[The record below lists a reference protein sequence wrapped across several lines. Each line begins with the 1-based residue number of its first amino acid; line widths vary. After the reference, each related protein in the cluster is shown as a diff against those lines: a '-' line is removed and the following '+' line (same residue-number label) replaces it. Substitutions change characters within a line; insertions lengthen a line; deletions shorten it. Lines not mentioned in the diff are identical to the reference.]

1 MCVVSKKRGRKKRKE
16 GKFRKKVHKF
26 SFILSLCSK
35 NEAFFSRKIRPFETK
50 FLLLRLTKHNF
61 PFTPPHCG
69 VHIAQSR
76 GTFPDHPAQTLFDL
90 LNHRNFA
97 LPRPTGTSSKTL
109 SLNVGWHLHYSD
121 ITLSPCTKRRRHK
134 EPDFVPSEKGCM
146 PSLDNAVLATP
157 IRFLSYL
164 PCSECSCVW
173 SVFSYC
179 ISKLSAGA
187 VIVPFVGQ
195 LQNSPRIGERRD
207 SWGVVSYPNVEKG
220 AIRNR
225 RVRAHA
231 PQRHRV
237 RPRPYHLPWRSGVRH
252 RHRP

>member
-1 MCVVSKKRGRKKRKE
+1 M
-16 GKFRKKVHKF
+16 
-26 SFILSLCSK
+26 
-35 NEAFFSRKIRPFETK
+35 
-50 FLLLRLTKHNF
+50 RLIKHNF

-90 LNHRNFA
+90 LNRRDFA
-97 LPRPTGTSSKTL
+97 LSRSIRTGQKTL

-121 ITLSPCTKRRRHK
+121 IPLSPCTERRGARGRLLFHKKRGRS
-134 EPDFVPSEKGCM
+134 PSR
-146 PSLDNAVLATP
+146 SNVIFATP
-157 IRFLSYL
+157 IRFLSYH

-173 SVFSYC
+173 SVVR
-179 ISKLSAGA
+179 SAREGSIGA
-187 VIVPFVGQ
+187 SRHRSWSDLIQ
-195 LQNSPRIGERRD
+195 SSPRIGERRD

-237 RPRPYHLPWRSGVRH
+237 RPRLYHLPWRSGVRH
-252 RHRP
+252 RRRP